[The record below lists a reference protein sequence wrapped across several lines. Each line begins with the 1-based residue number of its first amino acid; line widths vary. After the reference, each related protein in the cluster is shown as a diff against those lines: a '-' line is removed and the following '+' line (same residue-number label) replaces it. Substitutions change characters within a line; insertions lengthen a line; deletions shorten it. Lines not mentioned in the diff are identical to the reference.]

1 MSGLRSA
8 LEELAGQDLTEAGVD
23 DLADDLVELELA
35 SGLLEAERARRLTR
49 FDEISGPGREG
60 FPSLTAFLIHRCR
73 MAAGRARR
81 LVGLANTAARSPHV
95 HEAWSSLRI
104 STDQAHR
111 LLETADVEPVAFA
124 EAEERLIGI
133 VESLTASE
141 TRRALAYWSQS
152 VTGGEGTVLEQEAQ
166 RGIFLS
172 RTIGGMG
179 RIDGWLTPTAFQT
192 LHTTLDAL
200 MPPPS
205 SDDHRTA
212 RQRRHDALEDLAR
225 EFLDHGDT
233 PVVGGEQPHINVI
246 VDWEAINGIAGG
258 RHELETGEVLD
269 LTTLRALACDSTVA
283 RIVFGPESEVI
294 DVGRKTRVIPSAL
307 RRAIIA
313 RDRHCTWQGG
323 CDRGPRWCDIHHL
336 HHWADGRGT
345 KPDNLTLLCRYHHTL
360 THKGEG
366 RSPPGRS

>member
-8 LEELAGQDLTEAGVD
+8 LEEWSGQDLTDVDVD

-35 SGLLEAERARRLTR
+35 SGLLEAERGRRLTR
-49 FDEISGPGREG
+49 FDEISGPRREG

-81 LVGLANTAARSPHV
+81 LVGLANTATRSPHV

-111 LLETADVEPVAFA
+111 LLEAADVEPVAFA
-124 EAEERLIGI
+124 EAEERLVGI
-133 VESLTASE
+133 VEPLTASE

-166 RGIFLS
+166 RGISLS

-179 RIDGWLTPTAFQT
+179 RIDGWLTPTAFET

-225 EFLDHGDT
+225 EFLDHVDT
-233 PVVGGEQPHINVI
+233 PVVGGERPHINVI
-246 VDWEAINGIAGG
+246 CDPPALQSLAGG
-258 RHELETGEVLD
+258 LHEFESGEVITID
-269 LTTLRALACDSTVA
+269 TLRQMACDSSVS
-283 RIVFGPESEVI
+283 RVVFGPESEVI
-294 DVGRKTRVIPSAL
+294 DVGRRTRIIPAAL
-307 RRAIIA
+307 KRAIIA
-313 RDRHCTWQGG
+313 RDGHCTWQGG

-336 HHWADGRGT
+336 HHWADGGET

-366 RSPPGRS
+366 RSPPGGS